1 MDMDKFGLRGLC
13 NELIGDLTES
23 VGDKNIIKLSV
34 DVQLPKKFIGTP
46 GRLMESIKDI
56 ALYISGNLINGAISI
71 EIIKRNEH
79 ENRVNAQVQITGIGS
94 FKGKDPMSKEEVK
107 NRFKDFPYTVHHKTS
122 EGQINFEFDVSFHT
136 AGVSEKKDK
145 LPFEKKR
152 ILVAE
157 DNEINAIVFSNFL
170 EEWGC
175 EVTIAVNG
183 AEAVSRAHDAT
194 YEVILMD
201 IHMPILNGNK
211 AIVKIREFN
220 ATIPIIALTASTVED
235 DIGDAMNAG
244 ANDYLLKPISSAHL
258 FQVLSKYLL
267 RTTKL

>member
-1 MDMDKFGLRGLC
+1 MNEFSLRALC
-13 NELIGDLTES
+13 DNLSRDLTES
-23 VGDKNIIKLSV
+23 LGDRNIIKLSI
-34 DVQLPKKFIGTP
+34 DVQLPEKFTGTP

-56 ALYISGNLINGAISI
+56 ALYVSGNLINGALSI
-71 EIIKRNEH
+71 EIIRRNEH
-79 ENRVNAQVQITGIGS
+79 EDLVNAQVQITGTGS
-94 FKGKDPMSKEEVK
+94 FKGKGPMSKEEAE

-122 EGQINFEFDVSFHT
+122 EGQMSFEFGVSFHT
-136 AGVSEKKDK
+136 AVVSGKKDK

-152 ILVAE
+152 ILIAE
-157 DNEINAIVFSNFL
+157 DNEINALVFSSFL

-183 AEAVSRAHDAT
+183 AEAVSQVHEAV
-194 YEVILMD
+194 YEAILMD

-211 AIVKIREFN
+211 ATAKIREFN
-220 ATIPIIALTASTVED
+220 TAIPIIALTASTVEE
-235 DIGDAMNAG
+235 DIRDAMNAG